1 MLNKFWFCVF
11 LVCLISCSD
20 NKSISIPDDVLPKDK
35 MAAVM
40 VDLHLLE
47 ASINVTGVGPRNG
60 DIDFPGKSIPLD
72 INVLKNNNI
81 TKVQFEDSFR
91 FYTNNPQLLSEV
103 YQLVL
108 NDLSKMQAELSK
120 KK

>member
-1 MLNKFWFCVF
+1 MLL
-11 LVCLISCSD
+11 LVMVSCSE
-20 NKSISIPDDVLPKDK
+20 NKSITIPDEVLPKEK

-72 INVLKNNNI
+72 IDVLKKNNI
-81 TKVQFEDSFR
+81 TKVQFEDSFK
-91 FYTNNPQLLSEV
+91 FYTNNPQLLSEI

-108 NDLSKMQAELSK
+108 NDLSKMQAEVSK